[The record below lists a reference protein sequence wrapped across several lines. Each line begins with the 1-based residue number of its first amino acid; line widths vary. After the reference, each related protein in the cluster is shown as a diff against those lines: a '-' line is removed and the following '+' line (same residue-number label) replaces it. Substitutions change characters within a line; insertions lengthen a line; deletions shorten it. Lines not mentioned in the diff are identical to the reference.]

1 VEGIRRK
8 KTMWTECV
16 LDASMG
22 CRDGMFIFC
31 PIEGNI
37 DGEFTVVTGMNFGS
51 AEPPKGMK
59 MVAIVHPDGQAAVE
73 AFCELYKDA
82 LEALKNRIV
91 ERSDH
96 DD

>member
-1 VEGIRRK
+1 
-8 KTMWTECV
+8 
-16 LDASMG
+16 
-22 CRDGMFIFC
+22 
-31 PIEGNI
+31 
-37 DGEFTVVTGMNFGS
+37 
-51 AEPPKGMK
+51 
-59 MVAIVHPDGQAAVE
+59 VE